1 MLPCPVIYKDNSE
14 SKSRKQTASRLAFF
28 AREYTALLHLA
39 FTLPALA
46 VAHSPSQSSHFS
58 AFLIDRGCQLE
69 IDLTPA
75 KSTYFSFLIVA
86 EFAFCRP
93 AFLRENLAALPG
105 SPAAQPPTARLL
117 TVNPQSKLVANSCLG
132 GL

>member
-46 VAHSPSQSSHFS
+46 DTHNPSQSSHFS
-58 AFLIDRGCQLE
+58 AILIDRGYQLE
-69 IDLTPA
+69 INLTPA

-86 EFAFCRP
+86 EFAFCRST
-93 AFLRENLAALPG
+93 FLRENLAALPG
-105 SPAAQPPTARLL
+105 SPAVQRPTARLL